1 METLQMFDASGGMD
15 WAESLQN
22 ALGKD
27 GEVAED
33 ADAVPPIAVPAASA
47 LEPGESEIPA
57 SQTSQPEDAKLE
69 EIEIP
74 PTQPSPHPTLPD
86 PESPAPEVPLEKYLN
101 GPYETSPEKPQGGEN
116 TRKDEEEEKPLAKG
130 LPEESPEFPMVSRE
144 SQHAFKNSKGY
155 VAKMD
160 AANRGDGPPMKRP
173 AAKSGAK
180 AKAKAKAKRTKQDSL
195 AQPVPPAREAG
206 TEEIK
211 PKNLNP
217 DFEEAASDIIE
228 VEDVEVKDVEVKVTK
243 RKRKTGTQI
252 KEAKDD
258 NDEEKEPPNKTRR
271 STLSTGSTA
280 SAGPA
285 AKAKARAKAKAKGKA
300 SPKKKVAKTV
310 ETPKGKKKDKKEK
323 TEPENP
329 DLPDD
334 NPSEKRTF
342 AGRRCPTSDV
352 YAQRRF
358 VALKTVFNRHIHDRI
373 KSQPSNVEAW
383 FFFPKK
389 NVLNSK
395 GILNPISFTLSFTC
409 PVQIFWWNY
418 AFKNIKP
425 DKTTEQGYINKCV
438 SLAAL
443 FLESKEV
450 STLSQL

>member
-57 SQTSQPEDAKLE
+57 SQTSQPEDAKPE

-101 GPYETSPEKPQGGEN
+101 GPYDTSPEEPQGGEN

-180 AKAKAKAKRTKQDSL
+180 AKAKAKRTKQDSL
-195 AQPVPPAREAG
+195 AQPVPPAGEAG
-206 TEEIK
+206 TEDHFFYTLFYM
-211 PKNLNP
+211 PCS
-217 DFEEAASDIIE
+217 DFL
-228 VEDVEVKDVEVKVTK
+228 VELRLQEYQAGQDHRAGLHQQMREFGGTFPGIQGSQYFVT
-243 RKRKTGTQI
+243 
-252 KEAKDD
+252 
-258 NDEEKEPPNKTRR
+258 
-271 STLSTGSTA
+271 TL
-280 SAGPA
+280 
-285 AKAKARAKAKAKGKA
+285 
-300 SPKKKVAKTV
+300 V
-310 ETPKGKKKDKKEK
+310 
-323 TEPENP
+323 
-329 DLPDD
+329 
-334 NPSEKRTF
+334 
-342 AGRRCPTSDV
+342 
-352 YAQRRF
+352 
-358 VALKTVFNRHIHDRI
+358 
-373 KSQPSNVEAW
+373 
-383 FFFPKK
+383 
-389 NVLNSK
+389 
-395 GILNPISFTLSFTC
+395 
-409 PVQIFWWNY
+409 
-418 AFKNIKP
+418 
-425 DKTTEQGYINKCV
+425 
-438 SLAAL
+438 
-443 FLESKEV
+443 
-450 STLSQL
+450 